1 MEQKLSL
8 EALTLADIQPSQ
20 FYISGEKPR
29 RVLTWFDPADLRNFE
44 PCPVHEFQGKAVFTD
59 GHTRARAAYG
69 VGGTLSATTPSG
81 FCRNGL
87 PKRWR

>member
-20 FYISGEKPR
+20 FCISGEKLR

-44 PCPVHEFQGKAVFTD
+44 SCPVHEFQWKAMFMN
-59 GHTRARAAYG
+59 GHTWACAAYRA
-69 VGGTLSATTPSG
+69 GGIISATTPSG
-81 FCRNGL
+81 SCRNGL
-87 PKRWR
+87 PERWR

>member
-20 FYISGEKPR
+20 FCISGGKAPAG
-29 RVLTWFDPADLRNFE
+29 ADLRNFE
-44 PCPVHEFQGKAVFTD
+44 PCPVYEFQGKAVFTD
-59 GHTRARAAYG
+59 GHTWAFAAYRA
-69 VGGTLSATTPSG
+69 GGIISATTPSG